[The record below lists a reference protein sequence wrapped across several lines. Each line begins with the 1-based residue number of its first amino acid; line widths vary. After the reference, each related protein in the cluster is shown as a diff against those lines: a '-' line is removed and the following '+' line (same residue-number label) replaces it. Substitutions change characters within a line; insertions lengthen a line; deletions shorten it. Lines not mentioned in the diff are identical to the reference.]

1 MEKRTVTVKGT
12 VIGAG
17 MPKICIPIAGRTEQ
31 EILSQAGETVSAA
44 PDLVE
49 WRADFWPEILDRKA
63 AENVLKELAGRVGE
77 TPVLFTFRSRT
88 EGGERKISPE
98 DYEELNLWAAGR
110 PEIDLVDV
118 EVLNPAW
125 KERKIAGAVRAA
137 GKPVIG
143 SRHYFERTPEP
154 EELQEIFGELAA
166 SGADILKLAVM
177 PERPEEVLRLMESTL
192 REYRRREQ
200 PVVTMSMGAM
210 GAVSRVS
217 GSLTG
222 SAITFGT
229 AGHASAPGQLP
240 AAELRGMLEQLGA
253 F

>member
-1 MEKRTVTVKGT
+1 MEKHTVTVKGT

-17 MPKICIPIAGRTEQ
+17 TPKICIPVAGRTEQ
-31 EILSQAGETVSAA
+31 EILFQAGEAVSAA

-49 WRADFWPEILDRKA
+49 WRVDFWPEILNLKA
-63 AENVLKELAGRVGE
+63 AAGMLGKLSGILGE
-77 TPVLFTFRSRT
+77 IPLLFTFRSRG
-88 EGGERKISPE
+88 EGGEREISPE

-125 KERKIAGAVRAA
+125 KERKIASAVRAA
-137 GKPVIG
+137 GKPVVG
-143 SRHYFERTPEP
+143 SRHYFDRTPEAA
-154 EELQEIFGELAA
+154 ELSEIFAELAS

-177 PERPEEVLRLMESTL
+177 PERPEDALRLMECTL
-192 REYRRREQ
+192 REHRRREQ
-200 PVVTMSMGAM
+200 PLVTMSMGAL

-222 SAITFGT
+222 SAVTFGT

-240 AAELRGMLEQLGA
+240 AAELREMLELLKV